1 MLYAGHWGHA
11 IAHDGTGELAVS
23 EASSQKVVI
32 VGAGPAGIRAA
43 ATLIEAG
50 LHPVVIDEGHRAG
63 GQIYRRPPDG
73 FIRPPEQLYGSE
85 ATKARALHALFDQL
99 VEAGRLTHCAGSSV
113 IAAHE
118 RRLHVLREGEVQVI
132 GYDGLILA
140 TGASDRVAPV
150 PGWQSAG
157 VYSLG
162 AAQIAL
168 KAQGVALGRHIVLI
182 GSGPLLTLVGAQLLK
197 AGADVAAVLDT
208 SSWHRQMRGL
218 SGLAAR
224 PIVALRGLVL
234 RARLGGR
241 YHAGVTLER
250 IEADAS
256 GIIAMRWRDAGGRQR
271 VTQCD
276 MVGMGWHLRAE
287 THLADLTGCAFD
299 YDEQWR
305 QWLPQTDT
313 MGRAGN
319 GVYLAGDGARLIGA
333 DGAEIAGRLAAVA
346 CLTDLGHAAPSV
358 RADLRKLTRLERF
371 AFGLARAFPWPS
383 EMVRALPDDAIVCRC
398 ENITAG
404 AVREGADFGGG
415 EANRV
420 KSVSRAGMGRCQGRY
435 CQLAAV
441 ELVAA
446 HAGCGPKD
454 VGRFRGQAPVRPTPI
469 GAFLRED

>member
-1 MLYAGHWGHA
+1 M
-11 IAHDGTGELAVS
+11 S
-23 EASSQKVVI
+23 RPSSPKIVI

-43 ATLIEAG
+43 ATLVAAG

-73 FIRPPEQLYGSE
+73 FVRTPEQLYGSE
-85 ATKARALHALFDQL
+85 AVKAQELHALFD
-99 VEAGRLTHCAGSSV
+99 RLTEERQLTYQAHSSV
-113 IAAHE
+113 IAVHQG
-118 RRLHVLREGEVQVI
+118 RLHVLGEGGVQVI
-132 GYDGLILA
+132 SYDRLVLA
-140 TGASDRVAPV
+140 TGASDRIAPV
-150 PGWQSAG
+150 PGWQNAG

-168 KAQGVALGRHIVLI
+168 KAQGVALGRRVVLI

-208 SSWHRQMRGL
+208 SSWRRQMRGFP
-218 SGLAAR
+218 GLAAR
-224 PIVALRGLVL
+224 PIVALRGLAL

-250 IEADAS
+250 IEANAA
-256 GIIAMRWRDAGGRQR
+256 GVIAMRWRDAGGWQR
-271 VTQCD
+271 ITPCD

-287 THLADLTGCAFD
+287 THLADLVGCVFA
-299 YDEQWR
+299 YDEQWQ
-305 QWLPQTDT
+305 QWLPQTDA

-346 CLTDLGHAAPSV
+346 CLKDLGHAASPV
-358 RADLRKLTRLERF
+358 QADLRKLARLKRF
-371 AFGLARAFPWPS
+371 ACGLARAFPWPA
-383 EMVRALPDDAIVCRC
+383 EMVRTMPDEAIVCRC
-398 ENITAG
+398 ENITAA

-420 KSVSRAGMGRCQGRY
+420 KSLSRVGMGRCQGRY
-435 CQLAAV
+435 CHLAAV

-446 HAGCGPKD
+446 QSGCASRD
-454 VGRFRGQAPVRPTPI
+454 VGRFRGQAPVRPAPV